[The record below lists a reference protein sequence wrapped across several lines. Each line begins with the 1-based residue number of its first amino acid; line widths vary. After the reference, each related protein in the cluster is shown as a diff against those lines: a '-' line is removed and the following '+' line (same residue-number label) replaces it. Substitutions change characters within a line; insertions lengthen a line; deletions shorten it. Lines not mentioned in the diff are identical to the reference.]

1 MKVILE
7 TCRAHY
13 FDIFV
18 LITLHDYYFETT
30 TVINRLIFF
39 QTLRTKYDND
49 VLTTGGSPL
58 LLTAARQNKYGVNKY
73 DSDNNSSHDPRVKV
87 S

>member
-1 MKVILE
+1 MENRSTYCEILFISYAVS
-7 TCRAHY
+7 TV
-13 FDIFV
+13 V
-18 LITLHDYYFETT
+18 LQTT

-58 LLTAARQNKYGVNKY
+58 LLTAAVSAGKTTVDTAYEINKI
-73 DSDNNSSHDPRVKV
+73 SQ
-87 S
+87 

>member
-1 MKVILE
+1 MKVIPE
-7 TCRAHY
+7 MRRAHY

-58 LLTAARQNKYGVNKY
+58 LLTAAVSAGKTTVDTAYEINKI
-73 DSDNNSSHDPRVKV
+73 SQ
-87 S
+87 